1 MGLVALSRDA
11 GPVGT
16 MTSGGTDVIEMP
28 PSTSLPGTVVG
39 VDVVVEGGGGR
50 VLLDVGSVG
59 MVVVASVC
67 PSPPWRRS
75 TAAWR
80 PGAVD
85 VGATAG
91 NDALGAH
98 PAATNK
104 ATTSAFDLTV
114 PPPPRPT
121 VVRWGRRSGAQ
132 RPRARFR
139 RELRPQGGADVV
151 ARDAAHVV
159 R

>member
-1 MGLVALSRDA
+1 
-11 GPVGT
+11 
-16 MTSGGTDVIEMP
+16 MP

-59 MVVVASVC
+59 MVVVASVVLA
-67 PSPPWRRS
+67 PVEAIDGGVE
-75 TAAWR
+75 T
-80 PGAVD
+80 GAVD

-114 PPPPRPT
+114 PPTTEAT
-121 VVRWGRRSGAQ
+121 VVRWGRRSGAT
-132 RPRARFR
+132 PS
-139 RELRPQGGADVV
+139 G
-151 ARDAAHVV
+151 
-159 R
+159 